1 MSAIA
6 VPFENKDAWLKLR
19 THDITSTEISALYGL
34 SPYKTEFE
42 LFHEKR
48 EGVVVKIQ
56 ENERMK
62 WGLRLESAIAHG
74 VAEDNG
80 WEIGKLDAY
89 MRDSEARIGSS
100 FDFEIKSLTQGPGIL
115 EIKNVDSLAYARN
128 WIDDGDGNIEA
139 PEHIELQ
146 IQHQMEVIGYEWCA
160 LVALVGGNTQKV
172 IYRNRDKD
180 IGLDIRSKSKAFWNR
195 VEANRA
201 PSADYTRDAE
211 FIIKQLRSCAD
222 ETLIMEA
229 DQALEDLIKQYQ
241 FVTKEAGDLDK
252 IRDQY
257 KAEIL
262 DKIGSASKV
271 NTSIGTL
278 SCSMTKDSPGTL
290 ITPEMIGT
298 YYGGRKGYRA
308 FRFNQKKEK

>member
-211 FIIKQLRSCAD
+211 FIIKQLRGYAD

-241 FVTKEAGDLDK
+241 FVTKEASDLDK